1 MEIDQVNKTDRY
13 VSQSC
18 AIPIARKSENV

>member
-18 AIPIARKSENV
+18 